1 MDRFERLAS
10 ALRRIPGL
18 EVRENEPM
26 KRHTTFRIG
35 GPARLMALP
44 RSRKEAAAAVRA
56 ATEAGIAPF
65 FLGNGSNLLVADHG
79 YEGFVLKACGLDQV
93 REVNRRLR
101 AESGITLARLANAA
115 LGRGLTGL
123 EFAHGIPGTLGGAV
137 VMNAGAYGGEMVQV
151 LTAVTYLDGAGEEH
165 TLPAAACALT
175 YRHSRFSDRPDWL
188 VLEAELELRPG
199 DGEAIRARMDELA
212 AKRREKQPLEWPS
225 GGSTFKRPEGHF
237 AAALIEG
244 CGLKGVGIGGAQVS
258 EKHAGFVVNRGGATA
273 DDVRRLMA
281 LVQETVLRETGV
293 ALVTDIRGGQ
303 TFDGL
308 FDALH
313 ELHRMGCAY
322 KILFVEASVETIIKR
337 YKETRRMHP
346 LSSTSRSLDEAVR
359 QERTVLAPVRQR
371 AEYIID
377 TSALSTAK
385 LRGEVLR
392 LFGDGGST
400 PAMSVSV
407 ISFGFKYGIPIE
419 ADLVF
424 DVRFLPNPYYIAEL
438 RHQTGLDEGVY
449 SFVFGYQQTKDFM
462 AHLESLIGFL
472 LPQYVEEG
480 KAALVIG
487 IGCTGGQHRSVAIT
501 KALADFIKQKGYQ
514 ATENHRD
521 MTRA

>member
-244 CGLKGVGIGGAQVS
+244 CGLKGVGIGGGRVT

-293 ALVTDIRGGQ
+293 AL
-303 TFDGL
+303 
-308 FDALH
+308 
-313 ELHRMGCAY
+313 EP
-322 KILFVEASVETIIKR
+322 E
-337 YKETRRMHP
+337 
-346 LSSTSRSLDEAVR
+346 VR
-359 QERTVLAPVRQR
+359 L
-371 AEYIID
+371 
-377 TSALSTAK
+377 L
-385 LRGEVLR
+385 
-392 LFGDGGST
+392 
-400 PAMSVSV
+400 
-407 ISFGFKYGIPIE
+407 GF
-419 ADLVF
+419 
-424 DVRFLPNPYYIAEL
+424 
-438 RHQTGLDEGVY
+438 
-449 SFVFGYQQTKDFM
+449 
-462 AHLESLIGFL
+462 
-472 LPQYVEEG
+472 
-480 KAALVIG
+480 
-487 IGCTGGQHRSVAIT
+487 
-501 KALADFIKQKGYQ
+501 
-514 ATENHRD
+514 
-521 MTRA
+521 